1 MGKAKGKH
9 RLDKFYHLA
18 KEQGYRSRAAF
29 KIVQLDTKFRF
40 FSSSRS
46 LLDLCAAPGGWMQ
59 VAVKHMPVG
68 SLIMGVDLVPIR
80 PIRGAFSLQED
91 ITTPKCKASIRKL
104 MKENG
109 CNMLDVVLH
118 DGSPNVGGAWS
129 KEATTQ
135 ASLVVDALKLAVE
148 FLAPKGTFVSKVF
161 RSQDYNAILYC
172 FKQLFEK
179 VEVTKPV
186 ASRSTSAEIY
196 VVGLRYKAPAKI
208 DPRLLDVKHLFQQ
221 VVDPPKVVDVLR
233 GTKQK
238 RNREGY
244 EEGLATIRKIGLASD
259 FVWSDKPL
267 EVLGS
272 VTSISFEDP
281 ACSALRDHSVT
292 TDEIKLL
299 CDDLRV
305 LGKQEFK
312 LLLKW
317 RLHIRKALSPQVK
330 DDSRMDEVKET
341 VEGDDDERMLSQME
355 ELHSIYEQKKK
366 KTKKILAKR
375 RAKAK
380 ARTRTGMQVDV
391 MEDGYNDYDLFSL
404 SSIKAK
410 KDLLVLDSPAQSDD
424 ENDIASDDEANGP
437 KSEDSEASD
446 ADSDE
451 ERRRYDQELE
461 ACLDQAYERFVA
473 AKEGSTKKRK
483 RAKLVHGAPDSELW
497 KDNGAY
503 QDNVHEDYSDD
514 SVEDD
519 EANPLVLPLTKEE
532 QPSKEQLTDQWFSQ
546 DLFAGFQ
553 HTCNK
558 EDSDSDMSEGGR
570 DIESFQKSLGESRR
584 KPADKS
590 NKENIAIPSES
601 KVLQDNRSGPERDD
615 GFEIVPAASSGSSD
629 ESSSEDESDYDTD
642 SKAEILAYAK
652 KMLRKK
658 QREEIVDASYNR
670 YTFDD
675 EGLPE
680 WFVKEEKSHSQPQKP
695 ITKEE
700 IEAMKAQFKEIDARP
715 AKKVAEAKARKK
727 RVAMKKLEGVRNK
740 ANAIS
745 DQTDISN
752 QSKNKMIERLYKKA
766 MPKRPKKEYVV
777 AKKGVQV
784 KGGKGKK
791 IVDRRLKKDS
801 RSRGIGR
808 HGKNISKQGKTRK
821 NSSKAGTSGGKR
833 HAKTDAGG
841 GKAGKRM

>member
-29 KIVQLDTKFRF
+29 KIVQLDAKFSF
-40 FSSSRS
+40 FSSARS

-233 GTKQK
+233 GSKQK

-281 ACSALRDHSVT
+281 ACSSLKDHSLT

-330 DDSRMDEVKET
+330 NDSGVDEVNET
-341 VEGDDDERMLSQME
+341 VEGDDDERMLGQME
-355 ELHSIYEQKKK
+355 ELHSIYERKKK
-366 KTKKILAKR
+366 KTKKLLAKR

-380 ARTRTGMQVDV
+380 ARTRTGMKVDV

-410 KDLLVLDSPAQSDD
+410 KDLLVVDSPAQSDD
-424 ENDIASDDEANGP
+424 QIDVASEDEANGP

-446 ADSDE
+446 VDSDE
-451 ERRRYDQELE
+451 ERRRYDEELE
-461 ACLDQAYERFVA
+461 NCLDRAYERFVA

-483 RAKLVHGAPDSELW
+483 RAKLINDATDSEVW
-497 KDNGAY
+497 KDKGTY
-503 QDNVHEDYSDD
+503 QDNIHEDYSDD
-514 SVEDD
+514 SVEDG
-519 EANPLVLPLTKEE
+519 EANPLVVPLTEEE
-532 QPSKEQLTDQWFSQ
+532 QPSKEQLTEQWFSQ
-546 DLFAGFQ
+546 DLFTGFQ
-553 HTCNK
+553 DTCNK
-558 EDSDSDMSEGGR
+558 EDSDSDMSEGGQ
-570 DIESFQKSLGESRR
+570 DIKSFPKSSGERR
-584 KPADKS
+584 SEPNNKS
-590 NKENIAIPSES
+590 NKENISVTSES
-601 KVLQDNRSGPERDD
+601 KILQDNGSEPERDD

-629 ESSSEDESDYDTD
+629 ESSEDESDYDTD

-658 QREEIVDASYNR
+658 QREEILDAAYNR

-680 WFVKEEKSHSQPQKP
+680 WFVKEEKIHCQPQKP
-695 ITKEE
+695 ITREE

-745 DQTDISN
+745 NQTDISN

-766 MPKRPKKEYVV
+766 TPKRPQKEYVV

-784 KGGKGKK
+784 KGGKGKV

-821 NSSKAGTSGGKR
+821 NTSKTGTSGGKK
-833 HAKTDAGG
+833 HAKAGPGG
-841 GKAGKRM
+841 GKSGKRM